1 MWQCCRERLFG
12 KTGIRVKAM
21 SARCHQHLLSEL
33 QEEKKINCLQY
44 CKIYNLLLTKL
55 ISFKNKTNFR
65 KTLTDGWPSAQKNQK
80 ILYLWPVHTQKLYEK
95 RCFF

>member
-33 QEEKKINCLQY
+33 QEEKKIYCLQY
-44 CKIYNLLLTKL
+44 CKIYNLRLTKQNSL
-55 ISFKNKTNFR
+55 KIKTKLR
-65 KTLTDGWPSAQKNQK
+65 KALKDG
-80 ILYLWPVHTQKLYEK
+80 
-95 RCFF
+95 